1 MQFSYL
7 GKAYRYLLKQMR
19 ELKFHWKL
27 YIFQSFLAT
36 LVLFIIALTLS
47 IENAVVI
54 ASIASTAFIVFTQ
67 PSSPPAVPRRIFWG
81 HLLGFG
87 IGCLVN
93 LIPHHHMLT
102 DALIYA
108 LAVGLCIFLMVV
120 MNLKHAPAA
129 GTALGVAI
137 TGFSPGVFIAVV
149 TSALVLSMAQSRMK
163 GFLKDLA

>member
-1 MQFSYL
+1 MHLGYL
-7 GKAYRYLLKQMR
+7 RKAYRYLLKRIR
-19 ELKFHWKL
+19 ELKIHWKL
-27 YIFQSFLAT
+27 YLFQSFLAT

-81 HLLGFG
+81 HVLGFC

-93 LIPHHHMLT
+93 LIPHQYMLT
-102 DALIYA
+102 DALVYA
-108 LAVGLCIFLMVV
+108 LAVGLCIFLM
-120 MNLKHAPAA
+120 MIMDLKHAPAA

-137 TGFSPGVFIAVV
+137 TGFSSGVLIAVV

>member
-1 MQFSYL
+1 MHLGYL
-7 GKAYRYLLKQMR
+7 RKAYRYLLKRIR
-19 ELKFHWKL
+19 ELKIHWKL
-27 YIFQSFLAT
+27 YLFQSFLAT

-81 HLLGFG
+81 HVLGFC

-93 LIPHHHMLT
+93 LIPHQYMLT
-102 DALIYA
+102 DALVYA
-108 LAVGLCIFLMVV
+108 LAVGLCIFLM
-120 MNLKHAPAA
+120 MIMDLKHAPAA

-137 TGFSPGVFIAVV
+137 TGFSPGVLIAVV